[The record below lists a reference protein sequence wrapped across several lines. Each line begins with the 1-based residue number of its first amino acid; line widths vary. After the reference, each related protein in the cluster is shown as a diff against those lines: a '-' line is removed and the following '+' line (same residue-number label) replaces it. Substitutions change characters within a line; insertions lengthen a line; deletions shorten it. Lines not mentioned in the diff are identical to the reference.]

1 MNTSQH
7 AENDTENENKL
18 NDTQDDENG
27 FDHLYFQNNYDSLD
41 TIAKGFECTNRP
53 QTQSNSILNRVDD
66 PYEFKVDDVN
76 LNGSSK
82 QTPNSSSQ
90 QMTPPKSVESL
101 QQPLSNHNQDSSLSN
116 KPGGISTSN
125 QPGGLFS
132 SSSNMPPISYDYLN
146 NIFEEESSADE
157 QQQALSMLPNL
168 AELNQPSAASQLAPA
183 AGHPTNSSISSIQT
197 TLSVV
202 MTPPSHENIININPL
217 SNNVNSLNQMSSCN
231 SVLNSQSSL
240 NENDDLLIYNTENY
254 ELMEFNTSNSL
265 NPFGYKYTHSSTK
278 SVKLNDYNSILSNKR
293 RPLFTNMLFSAL
305 NSNLN
310 AFNEQTRDSFINE
323 LFTIPSLV
331 KFNKNAKYKKINLSN
346 VRNEDGSFKNKLKLK
361 SSTKLSVYETNPFL
375 VRKLKKLKW
384 NLSISHARVLSKA
397 KTSKMMKNG
406 IKLDKNLN
414 IQYIHLNSSVVQAQT
429 KQAIEKPQQ
438 QQQHQPQFVSQT
450 SISFKQSS
458 VAAAAPSTPTYVSSP
473 FAQQAQQNTSQSL
486 TLTRTLS
493 SSSYPGSVG
502 PPTNQPPSVSSIGT
516 PLQQQ
521 QPLAPP
527 PMIAPPPSLNIANPA
542 SIGSPLVQSK
552 TPLSTS
558 QYQQP
563 ASVQAWVIIK
573 IFCLIS
579 I

>member
-1 MNTSQH
+1 
-7 AENDTENENKL
+7 
-18 NDTQDDENG
+18 
-27 FDHLYFQNNYDSLD
+27 LYFQNNYDSLD

-53 QTQSNSILNRVDD
+53 HTQSNSILNRVDD

-76 LNGSSK
+76 PNGSSK
-82 QTPNSSSQ
+82 QTPSSSSSQ

-101 QQPLSNHNQDSSLSN
+101 QQPLSNHNNNQDSSLSN
-116 KPGGISTSN
+116 KPGGISASN

-168 AELNQPSAASQLAPA
+168 AELNQPSASAQLAPA

-202 MTPPSHENIININPL
+202 MTPPSHENIINTNPL
-217 SNNVNSLNQMSSCN
+217 SNNVNSVNQISSA
-231 SVLNSQSSL
+231 LNSQSSL
-240 NENDDLLIYNTENY
+240 SENDDLLIFNTENY
-254 ELMEFNTSNSL
+254 ELMEFNSS

-293 RPLFTNMLFSAL
+293 RPLFTSMLFSAL

-310 AFNEQTRDSFINE
+310 AFSEQTRDSFIGE
-323 LFTIPSLV
+323 LFAIPNLV

-361 SSTKLSVYETNPFL
+361 SSAKLSVYETNPFL

-384 NLSISHARVLSKA
+384 NLSIGHARVLSRA
-397 KTSKMMKNG
+397 KTGKMMKSG

-414 IQYIHLNSSVVQAQT
+414 IQYVHLNSSVVRAQA
-429 KQAIEKPQQ
+429 KQIIERPQQ

-458 VAAAAPSTPTYVSSP
+458 VAAAPSTPTYVSSP
-473 FAQQAQQNTSQSL
+473 FAQQAQPNTSQSL

-521 QPLAPP
+521 PLAPP

-552 TPLSTS
+552 TPLSAAS

-563 ASVQAWVIIK
+563 ASVQAWVIIEIFGFILLEFQFFFLFELKGGIIFLTFDFYDKKLK
-573 IFCLIS
+573 ILV
-579 I
+579 